1 MNNFLYNFWI
11 QTKPL
16 RSKWIVPLV
25 ALTFILII
33 FYYFGGTDDMR
44 CNWEERDRWEC
55 YPNIINES

>member
-1 MNNFLYNFWI
+1 M
-11 QTKPL
+11 QAKPL
-16 RSKWIVPLV
+16 RSRWIIPLV
-25 ALTFILII
+25 TLTFILLI